1 MTRFRLVLPLSLVAV
16 LAGFPE
22 LSLSQAAK
30 LQHDPFAR
38 PALSGL
44 QQARQPEPRG
54 NGKATAAAPAP
65 KLKLLAVMAA
75 GPDSIANVDGV
86 MVRIGDEVNGYR
98 LVEVHERY
106 AVFEK
111 NKTRFSVSI
120 SSNRQ
125 ASERARE
132 RQ

>member
-1 MTRFRLVLPLSLVAV
+1 MTRVRLVLSLSLVAV
-16 LAGFPE
+16 LAGFPQ
-22 LSLSQAAK
+22 LSLSQTEK

-44 QQARQPEPRG
+44 QQARPQEPRG

-75 GPDSIANVDGV
+75 GPDSIANVGGV

-98 LVEVHERY
+98 LVEVHERN

-125 ASERARE
+125 ASERAGE